1 MTKTNFIVTT
11 YTNEQGTEYHAI
23 QLTWEQVT
31 EILGHAH
38 TGSAED
44 DATLIQALQDM
55 GAPAWIEDANGWTD
69 EHGWGL
75 IGPQAAYYVELAPHS
90 YHYCEYDDHDSQGSY
105 GYTYIRKP
113 DPTDRTRYADKP
125 VTHIEVRPDVE
136 IQSNDEDGASVTWD
150 PDKPCP
156 FVRLDD
162 AR

>member
-1 MTKTNFIVTT
+1 MARMGDIMTT
-11 YTNEQGTEYHAI
+11 YSRIDGTEHHAV

-44 DATLIQALQDM
+44 DARLIEALRSI
-55 GAPAWIEDANGWTD
+55 GAPEWIEDAEGWTD

-75 IGPQAAYYVELAPHS
+75 IGPQVSYVELAPHS
-90 YHYCEYDDHDSQGSY
+90 YHYCGYDSTDPWGSY

-113 DPTDRTRYADKP
+113 DPTDRTVYADRP

-136 IQSNDEDGASVTWD
+136 IQYNGADGASVTWD
-150 PDKPCP
+150 PGLPCP
-156 FVRLDD
+156 FVRLDG